1 MGCVLNTW
9 WGFVCAVN
17 CLFYAILLGMEA
29 VGKKVPRDI
38 RKLIGQGDFI
48 ERGQGLRRLLKR
60 RLYETSNALKKEGQ
74 AVPAQ
79 VQQMVESL
87 SRDRETQANNFV
99 VEDVCKLLAR
109 LMGLRIAVVSQ
120 NLIMSN

>member
-1 MGCVLNTW
+1 
-9 WGFVCAVN
+9 
-17 CLFYAILLGMEA
+17 MEA

-79 VQQMVESL
+79 VQQMVDPEPGQGDAGQQLRGGGRLQAVGAVDGPSHRGGQPEPSHGGTVVYEGMCLVPVTSL
-87 SRDRETQANNFV
+87 
-99 VEDVCKLLAR
+99 
-109 LMGLRIAVVSQ
+109 
-120 NLIMSN
+120 